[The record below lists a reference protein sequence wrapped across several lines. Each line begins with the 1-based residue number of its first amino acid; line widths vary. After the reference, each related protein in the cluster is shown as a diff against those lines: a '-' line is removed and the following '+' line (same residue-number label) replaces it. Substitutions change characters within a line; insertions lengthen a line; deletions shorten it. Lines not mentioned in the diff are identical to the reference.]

1 MAGTDAKARPS
12 PSPAM
17 AKLRIVDVDVHPRL
31 NALSQLYPYMS
42 ESWRKR
48 IGVKPISTAGAPETA
63 ANVFSMPKRW
73 YYHPHGA
80 ERPDAIPP
88 GGGRPGSDLD
98 TLRSQHLDAYGIDY
112 GILISGDLFGIGG
125 CADADMA
132 AALVSASNDW
142 ILEEWVSRDPRLK
155 LSIQV
160 GANDPQLA
168 AKEIGRL
175 GGHREVVQV
184 QLSQRDM
191 LAGNRYFYPIFE
203 AAAHYGLPV
212 AMHGGGESAGV
223 NTPMSPVGIP
233 SYFIEMHTGMTT
245 IAQAHVISLIS
256 EGVLERFP
264 SLRFVFQEMGYAWLP
279 SVMWRLD
286 KEWRSLRSEVPWLKR
301 PPSEYITD
309 HIRLTSQPIEEPPSA
324 AQHLQLLEMMQA
336 EKTLLFASDYP
347 HWDFDNPRHVLQEA
361 PEPMRR
367 RIFSESAF
375 EIYNLE
381 K

>member
-1 MAGTDAKARPS
+1 MPLPAIPVYVRELEEAHWGEAHKHGGGPRNRRQCFFDAQ
-12 PSPAM
+12 
-17 AKLRIVDVDVHPRL
+17 
-31 NALSQLYPYMS
+31 ALVLP
-42 ESWRKR
+42 
-48 IGVKPISTAGAPETA
+48 
-63 ANVFSMPKRW
+63 
-73 YYHPHGA
+73 PHGA

-191 LAGNRYFYPIFE
+191 LAGNGI
-203 AAAHYGLPV
+203 
-212 AMHGGGESAGV
+212 S
-223 NTPMSPVGIP
+223 TP
-233 SYFIEMHTGMTT
+233 F
-245 IAQAHVISLIS
+245 L
-256 EGVLERFP
+256 
-264 SLRFVFQEMGYAWLP
+264 
-279 SVMWRLD
+279 
-286 KEWRSLRSEVPWLKR
+286 
-301 PPSEYITD
+301 
-309 HIRLTSQPIEEPPSA
+309 
-324 AQHLQLLEMMQA
+324 
-336 EKTLLFASDYP
+336 
-347 HWDFDNPRHVLQEA
+347 
-361 PEPMRR
+361 RR
-367 RIFSESAF
+367 RPTTAF
-375 EIYNLE
+375 RWPCTAGASRRV
-381 K
+381 